1 MKLGLPLQPGRR
13 QCVGN
18 GELPALFLD
27 WVFQFWR
34 EYTAQ
39 GTPRFGLLN
48 LMSAHEHF
56 MTRLATLD
64 DQLRSFILHIEA
76 HLRRDSALFLL
87 SDHGTHGIWW
97 ASPHTS
103 AAPRG
108 PHPPY
113 KWLPLTRATPCGPHL
128 SSSSLAHF
136 RYNDFAVGQAE
147 HRSPAL
153 FLILPASFVAD
164 NPKIDA
170 ALQRNRHR
178 RVTAFDLHATLRHL
192 AAWPAMPTPAEE
204 ATSLFVDLPDDR
216 SCEMA
221 RVPAEWCVDLAP
233 NCVLS

>member
-18 GELPALFLD
+18 GELPALFLN

-34 EYTAQ
+34 EYSVQ

-103 AAPRG
+103 AAPHG
-108 PHPPY
+108 PHPPNE
-113 KWLPLTRATPCGPHL
+113 WLPLTRATPCGPHL
-128 SSSSLAHF
+128 SSSSL
-136 RYNDFAVGQAE
+136 R
-147 HRSPAL
+147 
-153 FLILPASFVAD
+153 
-164 NPKIDA
+164 
-170 ALQRNRHR
+170 ALQVQRLCGRPSG
-178 RVTAFDLHATLRHL
+178 APFSCSLPHL
-192 AAWPAMPTPAEE
+192 AGILRRRQPQDRRGSSAKQ
-204 ATSLFVDLPDDR
+204 TSTSDGVRHTCHAAPPGCVASNANACRGGDLPL
-216 SCEMA
+216 C
-221 RVPAEWCVDLAP
+221 
-233 NCVLS
+233 